1 MENKLK
7 YLEEWREL
15 ADHGNFKLAENLYYE
30 KLFPEVTSIFCD
42 KFRPE
47 FSEKGVLVSLLGFS
61 PEPLILT
68 AKAVK
73 PEHHFILTTEIR
85 EDILDRIHNHL
96 DNAFELVI
104 IDSADFQT
112 IYKSLKEIMYKV
124 NTTNITLDITGGK
137 KSMVASA
144 AIFGKDYRFR
154 ITYVDFKEYIKE
166 LRKPLPG
173 SEILKTVYNPDLDQP
188 EIFLK

>member
-1 MENKLK
+1 MKNKLK

-15 ADHGNFKLAENLYYE
+15 ASHGNFKLAENLYFE
-30 KLFPEVTSIFCD
+30 KLFPEVISIFCD
-42 KFRPE
+42 KYNSE

-85 EDILDRIHNHL
+85 EDIVDKIHNHL
-96 DNAFELVI
+96 GNDFEMI
-104 IDSADFQT
+104 IIKSPDFQS
-112 IYKSLKEIMYKV
+112 IYKALKEILYKV

-154 ITYVDFKEYIKE
+154 ITYVDFEEYLKE

-173 SEILKTVYNPDLDQP
+173 SEILRTVYNPDTDQP
-188 EIFLK
+188 ELFLK

>member
-15 ADHGNFKLAENLYYE
+15 ASHGNFKLAENLYFE
-30 KLFPEVTSIFCD
+30 KLFPEVISIFCY
-42 KFRPE
+42 KFQSE

-73 PEHHFILTTEIR
+73 PAHHYILTTEIR

-96 DNAFELVI
+96 DNDFELVI
-104 IDSADFQT
+104 IESADFQS
-112 IYKSLKEIMYKV
+112 IYKSLKEILYKV

-154 ITYVDFKEYIKE
+154 ITYVDFEEYIKE

-173 SEILKTVYNPDLDQP
+173 SEILKTVYNPDIDQP

>member
-1 MENKLK
+1 MENTLK
-7 YLEEWREL
+7 YLEEWRDL
-15 ADHGNFKLAENLYYE
+15 ASHGNFKLAENLYYE
-30 KLFPEVTSIFCD
+30 KLFPEVISIFCD
-42 KFRPE
+42 KYQSE
-47 FSEKGVLVSLLGFS
+47 FSEKGVLISLLGFS

-68 AKAVK
+68 ARAVK
-73 PEHHFILTTEIR
+73 PMHHFILTTEIR
-85 EDILDRIHNHL
+85 EDIIDRIHNYL
-96 DNAFELVI
+96 DTDFELVI
-104 IDSADFQT
+104 IDSPDFQS
-112 IYKSLKEIMYKV
+112 IYKSLKEILYKV
-124 NTTNITLDITGGK
+124 NTTNVTLDITGGK

-154 ITYVDFKEYIKE
+154 ITYVDFEEYIKE

>member
-1 MENKLK
+1 MKNKLK

-15 ADHGNFKLAENLYYE
+15 ANHGNFKLAENLYYE
-30 KLFPEVTSIFCD
+30 KLFPEVISIFCN
-42 KFRPE
+42 KYQSE
-47 FSEKGVLVSLLGFS
+47 FLEKGVLVSLLGFS

-73 PEHHFILTTEIR
+73 PAQHFILTTEIR
-85 EDILDRIHNHL
+85 EDIIDRIQNHL
-96 DNAFELVI
+96 DNDFEIII
-104 IDSADFQT
+104 IDSPDFQS
-112 IYKSLKEIMYKV
+112 IYKSLKEILYKV
-124 NTTNITLDITGGK
+124 NTTNIILDITGGK

-154 ITYVDFKEYIKE
+154 ITYVDFEEYIKE

-173 SEILKTVYNPDLDQP
+173 SEILNTVYNPDIDQP

>member
-1 MENKLK
+1 MENTLK
-7 YLEEWREL
+7 YLEEWRDL
-15 ADHGNFKLAENLYYE
+15 ASQGNFKLAENLYYE
-30 KLFPEVTSIFCD
+30 KLFPEVISIFCD
-42 KFRPE
+42 KYQSE
-47 FSEKGVLVSLLGFS
+47 FSESGVLISLLGFS

-68 AKAVK
+68 ARAVK
-73 PEHHFILTTEIR
+73 PAHHYILTTEIR
-85 EDILDRIHNHL
+85 EDILDRIHQHL
-96 DNAFELVI
+96 DDDFELI
-104 IDSADFQT
+104 IVDSPDFQS
-112 IYKSLKEIMYKV
+112 IYKSLKEILYKV

-154 ITYVDFKEYIKE
+154 ITYVDFEEYIKE

-173 SEILKTVYNPDLDQP
+173 SEILKTVYNPDVDQP

>member
-1 MENKLK
+1 MENTLK

-15 ADHGNFKLAENLYYE
+15 ASHGNFKLAENLYYE
-30 KLFPEVTSIFCD
+30 KLFPEVISIFCN
-42 KFRPE
+42 KYQSE
-47 FSEKGVLVSLLGFS
+47 FSDKGVLVSLLGFS

-73 PEHHFILTTEIR
+73 PEQHFILTTEVR
-85 EDILDRIHNHL
+85 EDILDRIRYYLKN
-96 DNAFELVI
+96 DFELVI
-104 IDSADFQT
+104 VESPDFKS
-112 IYKSLKEIMYKV
+112 IYKSLKEILYKA
-124 NTTNITLDITGGK
+124 NSTSITLDITGGK

-154 ITYVDFKEYIKE
+154 ITYVDFEEYIKE

-173 SEILKTVYNPDLDQP
+173 SEILKTVYNPDIDQP